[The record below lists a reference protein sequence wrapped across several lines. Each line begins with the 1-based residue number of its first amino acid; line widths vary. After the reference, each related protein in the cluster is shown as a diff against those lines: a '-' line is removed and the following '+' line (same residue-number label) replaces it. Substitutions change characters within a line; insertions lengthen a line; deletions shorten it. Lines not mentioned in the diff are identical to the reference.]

1 MYYVKHDNYSS
12 RQSYAKQLSVDL
24 IHDAIVDL
32 NRALQESIPE
42 RRAVFC
48 ERALLGLESSLRY
61 QGYTTPGE
69 KKADEAIEE
78 LRKKQEAKNDRA

>member
-1 MYYVKHDNYSS
+1 MYYVKHDNFFS

-24 IHDAIVDL
+24 INDVIVDL
-32 NRALQESIPE
+32 NRALQASSPE
-42 RRAVFC
+42 RRAEFC
-48 ERALLGLESSLRY
+48 DRALLCLESSLRY

-78 LRKKQEAKNDRA
+78 LRKKQEAVNDNA